1 MMKKIISQVVMSVFF
16 MRENPGSYKSKCHQQ
31 RCNKDA
37 TPEYVRQG
45 EKKRLGIAG
54 FEDYAKAQKNKQ
66 NGCGDNDS
74 PGGK

>member
-1 MMKKIISQVVMSVFF
+1 KIVSLVLISVLF
-16 MRENPGSYKSKCHQQ
+16 MRETRGSYKIKCHQQ
-31 RCNKDA
+31 RSNKDA
-37 TPEYVRQG
+37 TPKYVRQG
-45 EKKRLGIAG
+45 KKKRLCIAR